1 MAIGSFAGGGTG
13 AKTGSNNTSV
23 GYIAGAKITSGA
35 ANVAIGDSAGTEITE
50 ASNST
55 CVGEQAGSG
64 ITTGSN
70 NICYRSWSSNNYYY
84 RYTKHCYRNRSKYR
98 THGGSVGRIVLG
110 GGIDGTSDNRITI
123 GSVNGKAEL
132 DLDGSD
138 TSWAASSDERLKEN
152 IQETTA
158 GLSFINDLRP
168 VTFDWKKKKDITP
181 ELENYFE
188 ADSDDRIHGYEGIT
202 YHGFIAQETQSI
214 INNHPEIK
222 NGLGLVKNREDGV
235 LTAAPASLIPI
246 LVKSIQELSTQ
257 VDELKSELL
266 RSKRRIENGTNSSRS
281 LTAAT
286 DSVTLIN
293 DINTNGNSSSYAGA
307 TIDIDGNKVNS
318 PKTQA
323 EINAMVQR
331 NVDHLGII
339 LA

>member
-1 MAIGSFAGGGTG
+1 MDANTTGNESAALGYNALGAHTTGNSNVGVGFEGGAGITTGTNNTCVGRSSGATVTTGTRSTFIGSFAGGGTG

-70 NICYRSWSSNNYYY
+70 NICLGRGAATTTTTGTQNIVIGTGANTGHS
-84 RYTKHCYRNRSKYR
+84 
-98 THGGSVGRIVLG
+98 GSVGRIVLG

-123 GSVNGKAEL
+123 GSVNGTAEL

-257 VDELKSELL
+257 VDELKSELIAL
-266 RSKRRIENGTNSSRS
+266 KGE
-281 LTAAT
+281 
-286 DSVTLIN
+286 
-293 DINTNGNSSSYAGA
+293 
-307 TIDIDGNKVNS
+307 
-318 PKTQA
+318 
-323 EINAMVQR
+323 
-331 NVDHLGII
+331 
-339 LA
+339 